1 MSGSTDV
8 HHDRTMELARQIVY
22 GLDMSYGRS
31 RVALLSYGTS
41 PRVHFNLNKYSDK
54 TSVLNAMY
62 FRPDEGR
69 TNTAGA
75 LSMLTDSVY
84 RNNNGDRSGVP
95 NVAVVVTD
103 GFSNVNKQNTIRAAE
118 NAKRQGIA
126 IYVVSVGD
134 QIYRPEISG
143 IAGKTNQPS
152 DKYIF
157 SLKKHHSIASVA
169 DSISTELCRGKCV
182 AMVCVV
188 VTFHKCVDVKSG

>member
-1 MSGSTDV
+1 M
-8 HHDRTMELARQIVY
+8 
-22 GLDMSYGRS
+22 
-31 RVALLSYGTS
+31 
-41 PRVHFNLNKYSDK
+41 
-54 TSVLNAMY
+54 
-62 FRPDEGR
+62 
-69 TNTAGA
+69 
-75 LSMLTDSVY
+75 
-84 RNNNGDRSGVP
+84 P

-118 NAKRQGIA
+118 NAKRQGIV